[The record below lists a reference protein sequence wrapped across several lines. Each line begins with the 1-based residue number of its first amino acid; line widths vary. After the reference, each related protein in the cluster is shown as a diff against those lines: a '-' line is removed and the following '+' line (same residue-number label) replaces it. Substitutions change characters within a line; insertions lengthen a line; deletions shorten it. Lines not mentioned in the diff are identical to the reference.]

1 MLIYIDKN
9 QNFNMRSIRFLLLVL
24 VCFSGLSFSQET
36 VTALITDPRIGS
48 ENGNEFLSAVIK
60 DINSRK
66 NIESVIVLG
75 NMTASGKYDEF
86 LSAQSILSELKLPFR
101 VIGGPRDIFLSEGRG
116 IEINRLLA
124 GGNIYYKS
132 ESSDKVYLQT
142 IYGIDPLKTHI
153 PVETINSISSYK
165 STYRNVLIYS
175 YFPLDDKVDNWFK
188 LSNLFTGKN
197 IVIFSSLSGNIKEF
211 ASSIK
216 NFRGISS
223 ANNKEW
229 AYNIIVENTE
239 SIKFYMVDEKNTVPK
254 LIDTFVKNGSR
265 SASKIDSL
273 QLLVYNQSIEIK
285 NKLNINRTTFSPLL
299 LSDDKIFIASK
310 DGLIICRDKQDNI
323 IWQYNTDGII
333 YSSLLRDKD
342 LIIII
347 TNDGDLFTINTN
359 TGDLVQVIGIG
370 EPITSDIRLI
380 DLEYNKTKTK
390 GIVFGTAFGNIYCY
404 ELYSLEMVWQNYL
417 TEQSII
423 AKPVVVNNKL
433 IYQDND
439 ENYYCVNAK
448 NGVLIWKWKPEEKS
462 KNVFFKSDVISNGK
476 SVFVTDDNGK
486 LHSIDLL
493 LGIEKWN
500 KKKLFTSGKFFI
512 NSNRKILIIHSKKN
526 KIVLI
531 NQTNGRVKKEIKLP
545 DEFKSSLP
553 TCYTENGNNILL
565 GFDNG
570 FICSINKNNIL
581 NKILFTG
588 TAPII
593 SLLKTG
599 KKEFIMNN
607 MDGKVIQFSLP

>member
-1 MLIYIDKN
+1 MLICINKN
-9 QNFNMRSIRFLLLVL
+9 QYFNMRSIHFLLLL
-24 VCFSGLSFSQET
+24 IVCFSGFSFSQET

-48 ENGNEFLSAVIK
+48 QNGNEFLSAIIK
-60 DINSRK
+60 DINSRE
-66 NIESVIVLG
+66 NIEAVIVLG

-86 LSAQSILSELKLPFR
+86 LSAQSTLSDLNLPFR
-101 VIGGPRDIFLSEGRG
+101 VIGGPRDIILSEGKG

-142 IYGIDPLKTHI
+142 IYGNDPLKTHI
-153 PVETINSISSYK
+153 PIETINSISSYR
-165 STYRNVLIYS
+165 STHKNILIYS
-175 YFPLDDKVDNWFK
+175 YIPLDDKIDNWFK
-188 LSNLFTGKN
+188 LSNLFISKN
-197 IVIFSSLSGNIKEF
+197 IFIFSSLSSDKKKS

-216 NFRGISS
+216 NYKGISLT
-223 ANNKEW
+223 NNKQW
-229 AYNIIVENTE
+229 AYNIIEENAE
-239 SIKFYMVDEKNTVPK
+239 SIKFYMVNEKNTVPK
-254 LIDTFVKNGSR
+254 LIHTFVKNSSE
-265 SASKIDSL
+265 SATKIDSL
-273 QLLVYNQSIEIK
+273 QLLVYNKSTKIT
-285 NKLNINRTTFSPLL
+285 NKLNINRTTYSPLI
-299 LSDDKIFIASK
+299 LSDNKIFIASK
-310 DGLIICRDKQDNI
+310 DGLIICRDIEDKV
-323 IWQYNTDGII
+323 IWKYNTDGII

-342 LIIII
+342 LTIII

-370 EPITSDIRLI
+370 EPVTSDIRLI

-404 ELYSLEMVWQNYL
+404 ELYSLEMVWQNHL
-417 TEQSII
+417 TEQSIM
-423 AKPVVVNNKL
+423 AKPVVVNNKI

-439 ENYYCVNAK
+439 ENYYCVNSK
-448 NGVLIWKWKPEEKS
+448 NGVLIWKWRPEEKS
-462 KNVFFKSDVISNGK
+462 NNVFFQSDVISNGK
-476 SVFVTDDNGK
+476 SVFVTDDNGE

-493 LGIEKWN
+493 LGTENWK

-531 NQTNGRVKKEIKLP
+531 NQSNGKAKKEIKLP
-545 DEFKSSLP
+545 DEFKYSLP

-570 FICSINKNNIL
+570 FICSINKKNIL
-581 NKILFTG
+581 NKILFAG

-593 SLLKTG
+593 SLLKIG
-599 KKEFIMNN
+599 EKEYITNN
-607 MDGKVIQFSLP
+607 LDGKVIQFTLP

>member
-9 QNFNMRSIRFLLLVL
+9 QNFNMRSIHFLLLVL

-197 IVIFSSLSGNIKEF
+197 IIIFSSLSSNIKEF

-216 NFRGISS
+216 NFRGISL

-439 ENYYCVNAK
+439 ENYYCVNTK
-448 NGVLIWKWKPEEKS
+448 NGVLIWKWRPKEKS

-493 LGIEKWN
+493 LGTENWK

-553 TCYTENGNNILL
+553 TCYNENGNNILL

-570 FICSINKNNIL
+570 FICSINKKNIL

-599 KKEFIMNN
+599 EKEFITNN